1 MGAEVPAA
9 VTGPETLEVNA
20 TNEGGIDGTFRLLKN
35 IMGLWLVQ
43 ECRRAFARDGR
54 DVDYETLTRQASES
68 PAFVSLVDPDDP
80 AFLKP
85 DCMPTAIRDFCRRTG
100 QPEPSDDA
108 ALVRCALQSLA
119 LKYRDVLEQIESLT
133 GERSEVIHVVGG
145 GSQNQLLNQFT
156 ADACG
161 RPVVAGP
168 VEATALGNV
177 LVQARAAGALGSLA
191 DIRTVVA
198 NSCGPTTVTP
208 TGSSHWDEARSR
220 FADLC
225 N

>member
-1 MGAEVPAA
+1 M
-9 VTGPETLEVNA
+9 
-20 TNEGGIDGTFRLLKN
+20 
-35 IMGLWLVQ
+35 
-43 ECRRAFARDGR
+43 
-54 DVDYETLTRQASES
+54 
-68 PAFVSLVDPDDP
+68 
-80 AFLKP
+80 
-85 DCMPTAIRDFCRRTG
+85 
-100 QPEPSDDA
+100 
-108 ALVRCALQSLA
+108 
-119 LKYRDVLEQIESLT
+119 LEQIESLT